1 MSLTRRPSCHRSS
14 CSYLLDLWGYDLDM
28 RPKEVRDSPEGRLAS
43 AVYRQTSEY
52 LKPFF
57 RMLKNKVRLPA
68 CVGV

>member
-1 MSLTRRPSCHRSS
+1 
-14 CSYLLDLWGYDLDM
+14 M

-57 RMLKNKVRLPA
+57 RMLKNKVRLP
-68 CVGV
+68 CVGLEAGLPNRSFLSL